1 MAKVEEINTEERA
14 DIEQLDIGTA
24 FKEGKNYYI
33 QMGKWKGMTY
43 CLSLDTMSVAELSG
57 DREVT
62 PVDIVKITVRP
73 R

>member
-14 DIEQLDIGTA
+14 DIEQLDNGTA

-33 QMGKWKGMTY
+33 KLGEHDRMIC
-43 CLSLDTMSVAELSG
+43 CLNLNTMKVTELNG
-57 DREVT
+57 RKEVT
-62 PVDIVKITVRP
+62 LCDIVKITVRP